1 MNILRPILTL
11 LTACVAMSQPA
22 RAEKPA
28 PERPNIVVFIADD
41 MSWNDL
47 GAYGHP
53 SIRTPNLD
61 RLAREGM
68 RFDEAWLTASSCSP
82 SRASM
87 LTGRYPHN
95 TGAGQLHQRWPEGAL
110 LLLSLLSAN

>member
-1 MNILRPILTL
+1 MKSFTQTL
-11 LTACVAMSQPA
+11 CLAAAWFVLPVSAQGGESA
-22 RAEKPA
+22 SA
-28 PERPNIVVFIADD
+28 RPNIVVFIADD
-41 MSWNDL
+41 MSWDDI

-95 TGAGQLHQRWPEGAL
+95 TNPRPPVRPNGSFRGLPQKTKL
-110 LLLSLLSAN
+110 